1 MDMLVLKNVNKY
13 YDTGFE
19 KIHALKDVSLELP
32 DQGFIVIL
40 GKSGCGKSTLLNI
53 IGGLDNYNSGDI
65 IINGK
70 NLSQIKKYEWDNY
83 RNTYVGFV
91 FQEFYLIEEYTIG
104 KNIALVLELQGYA
117 KEVID
122 EKVKNILTEV
132 GSKVLVY

>member
-1 MDMLVLKNVNKY
+1 MLVLKNVNKY

-19 KIHALKDVSLELP
+19 KIHVLKDVSLELP

-40 GKSGCGKSTLLNI
+40 GKSGCGKLTLLNI

-70 NLSQIKKYEWDNY
+70 NLSQIKKSEWDNY

-104 KNIALVLELQGYA
+104 KNIALVL
-117 KEVID
+117 
-122 EKVKNILTEV
+122 
-132 GSKVLVY
+132 

>member
-1 MDMLVLKNVNKY
+1 MLVLKNVNKY

-19 KIHALKDVSLELP
+19 KIHVLKDVSLELP

-40 GKSGCGKSTLLNI
+40 GKSGCGKLTLLNI

-70 NLSQIKKYEWDNY
+70 NLSQIKKSEWDNY

>member
-19 KIHALKDVSLELP
+19 KIHVLKDVSLELP

-40 GKSGCGKSTLLNI
+40 GKSGCGKLTLLNI

-70 NLSQIKKYEWDNY
+70 NLSQIKKSEWDNY

>member
-1 MDMLVLKNVNKY
+1 MLVLKNVNKY

-83 RNTYVGFV
+83 RNTYVSFV